1 MTAWRRAPN
10 LNPMRRFIFPPY
22 LGRPAARVASGAA
35 AASLLAAGSL
45 GAQRVPGRDL
55 FEFPLGTMAEPPALA
70 EQSGVAFWNP
80 AAASVPRGSRIRFGV
95 AALATPADQGVSGQL
110 FGVATQL
117 PGLVTAAL
125 SLGRVA
131 ISDLVRTESD
141 PQSLGRLSY
150 SSSVYSA
157 VLARRSPEHVVT
169 GLAVRYRTGELDGLR
184 RGAVGLDGGVLV
196 DGLLGER
203 DVRLAAASFLWRP
216 ANQADERATM
226 TLGADA
232 RLGGDGQRRESR
244 AGYGFSLTEGG
255 AREHYGVGT
264 ARAGP
269 WVGRLGVARATTFD
283 QVTWR
288 LRLGLGVYYARYVVG
303 VARESGGEAALP
315 ATYQFS
321 LSSSVK

>member
-1 MTAWRRAPN
+1 
-10 LNPMRRFIFPPY
+10 MRRFNFPMSIGNGSRF
-22 LGRPAARVASGAA
+22 LAGGVAATMA
-35 AASLLAAGSL
+35 AASAL

-55 FEFPLGTMAEPPALA
+55 FEFPLGAMAEPPALA

-80 AAASVPRGSRIRFGV
+80 AAASVPRGSRARFGV
-95 AALATPADQGVSGQL
+95 AALATPAEQGVSGQL
-110 FGVATQL
+110 AGVAIQL
-117 PGLVTAAL
+117 PGVVTAGL
-125 SLGRVA
+125 SFARAGV
-131 ISDLVRTESD
+131 SDLVRTESD
-141 PQSLGRLSY
+141 PQSLGNLSY
-150 SSSVYSA
+150 NSTLYTA
-157 VLARRSPEHVVT
+157 VVARRSPEHVVT

-232 RLGGDGQRRESR
+232 RVGGDGKQRETR

-255 AREHYGVGT
+255 AREHYGVGS
-264 ARAGP
+264 ARYGP
-269 WVGRLGVARATTFD
+269 WVGRLGLARATTF
-283 QVTWR
+283 QQTTWR

-303 VARESGGEAALP
+303 VARESGGDAGLP
-315 ATYQFS
+315 AIYQFS